1 MKEKLKFRGPLK
13 QYMRTPMYLAI
24 LLLGLNILVYMVNIR
39 AGLLVSLGLAVY
51 LLIVLLIY
59 IHHKPMILN
68 ALVAFTTQYNALEKR
83 MLEDLAL
90 PFAIMDTNGRMVWSN
105 RLFASLMGKDQL
117 YNKNIATLLPG
128 EAASAGTE
136 GHNRSNHRLRE
147 RDLQGIYAV
156 YHHEGCG

>member
-59 IHHKPMILN
+59 IH
-68 ALVAFTTQYNALEKR
+68 Q
-83 MLEDLAL
+83 
-90 PFAIMDTNGRMVWSN
+90 
-105 RLFASLMGKDQL
+105 
-117 YNKNIATLLPG
+117 
-128 EAASAGTE
+128 
-136 GHNRSNHRLRE
+136 
-147 RDLQGIYAV
+147 
-156 YHHEGCG
+156 